1 MMNVSFLSKRYSLD
15 LIHYIIRLAYITPYQ
30 LTALERLDSMVEHRN
45 KFNLDF
51 CELNIF
57 ETHSKAEDF
66 HLKFDGFTIT
76 SMLRGRKVMH
86 LEGLKDFDYLPGETV
101 MAQRDML
108 MRIDFPDA
116 EVGKPT
122 QCTALVI
129 DESYLSDQLDRIN
142 ELHKGSN
149 ENGFQFNLQDLVL
162 KNNDQLASISSKMIR
177 VLSGNDPLKQFEA
190 DLILRELVLSL
201 IRIQNLRNAEYGYR
215 THSNRGPLEAIFSY
229 INTNL
234 SAEIKVDELCRLVG
248 MSKSSLYRLFTE
260 EYGVSPAQLV
270 LDERLKYAK
279 ELLVQH
285 ADMKVKEVAY
295 ASGFNDPNYFNRAFR
310 KAEGCTPLAYRS
322 QSSVSQADSSAR

>member
-1 MMNVSFLSKRYSLD
+1 MNVSFLAEVYRLD
-15 LIHYIIRLAYITPYQ
+15 LRHPSKHLNYITPYK
-30 LTALERLDSMVEHRN
+30 LTAMDRLDSLVEHRN

-76 SMLRGRKVMH
+76 SMLRGRKVMR
-86 LEGLKDFDYLPGETV
+86 LEGMEDFDYVPGETV
-101 MAQRDML
+101 MAKRDML

-116 EVGKPT
+116 DVGRPT

-142 ELHKGSN
+142 ALN
-149 ENGFQFNLQDLVL
+149 EGKRENTFQFNLQDLVL
-162 KNNDQLASISSKMIR
+162 KNNEHLANISSKMIR

-190 DLILRELVLSL
+190 DLVLRELVLSL
-201 IRIQNLRNAEYGYR
+201 IRIQNLRNAENGYR
-215 THSNRGPLEAIFSY
+215 SNSNRRPLEAIFSF

-234 SAEIKVDELCRLVG
+234 TSEIKVDELCRLVG

-260 EYGVSPAQLV
+260 EYGISPAQLV
-270 LDERLKYAK
+270 MEERLKYAK
-279 ELLVQH
+279 ELLCEQPE
-285 ADMKVKEVAY
+285 MKIKEVAY

-310 KAEGCTPLAYRS
+310 KVAGCTPMAYRLEARTD
-322 QSSVSQADSSAR
+322 VSEE

>member
-1 MMNVSFLSKRYSLD
+1 MEQLD
-15 LIHYIIRLAYITPYQ
+15 
-30 LTALERLDSMVEHRN
+30 ALVEHRN

-76 SMLRGRKVMH
+76 SMLRGRKVMR
-86 LEGLKDFDYLPGETV
+86 LEGMDDFDYLPGETV
-101 MAQRDML
+101 MAERDML

-129 DESYLSDQLDRIN
+129 DESYLSSQLDRIN
-142 ELHKGSN
+142 ELHEGKATNS
-149 ENGFQFNLQDLVL
+149 FQFNLQDLVL
-162 KNNDQLASISSKMIR
+162 KNNDHLANISSKMIR

-201 IRIQNLRNAEYGYR
+201 IRIQNLRNAEHGFAAN
-215 THSNRGPLEAIFSY
+215 SNRGPLEAIFSY

-234 SAEIKVDELCRLVG
+234 SSEIKVDELCRLVG

-260 EYGVSPAQLV
+260 EYGISPAQLV
-270 LDERLKYAK
+270 LEERLKYAK
-279 ELLVQH
+279 ELLTEQK
-285 ADMKVKEVAY
+285 DMKVKEVAY
-295 ASGFNDPNYFNRAFR
+295 ASGFNDPNYFNRAFK
-310 KAEGCTPLAYRS
+310 KAEGCTPVAYRCQHLGWS
-322 QSSVSQADSSAR
+322 LDA